1 MLTFDITL
9 APDNKGTITIIN
21 NVEIA
26 VFSTD
31 PGALKK
37 DTLRLRSSVIS
48 RRLHRV
54 FKEILMSCIQRTEYT
69 INQALKLW

>member
-1 MLTFDITL
+1 MLTFDVTL
-9 APDNKGTITIIN
+9 APDDKGTITIIS
-21 NVEIA
+21 NVELA

-37 DTLRLRSSVIS
+37 DTVRSAVIS
-48 RRLHRV
+48 RRLQRV

-69 INQALKLW
+69 INQALKL